1 MDPERPATAVQRG
14 SARPGASQPSD
25 VPRPS
30 AETAPVESDY
40 QAAWRHTLVAVKE
53 ALADLEAAANR
64 TPVEPMAAVSSLVER
79 LVAVATAAADAA
91 GQHIRAEA
99 RAEVAQTQ
107 AIVAQVQAELVRERE
122 QLKAVSQNLDAER
135 AARTRAE
142 AAMEEARDASERS
155 ASAYEVQIRSLLAE
169 METNRT
175 ALQTSGADL
184 KTARSELETTRAA
197 LDKTRA
203 ELETT
208 RAEVKAK
215 GAEVE
220 ANRAEIHKHRAAV
233 EANRV
238 ELETHRGELA
248 HLKQQIETERA
259 ERATLIAAIKQAIAP
274 GEAGSAAVVVPTA
287 PPAEP
292 ETVRAEADSPA
303 IVEVSAAATPAS
315 DVKAAGKGDAKAK
328 PAVQHNPE
336 LVAYA
341 RELIGKAEAMYRADV
356 AARRSTAELVD
367 RLTSSL
373 RRARLAFARR
383 MGATN
388 LKETTIFEQQ
398 LAEVLDTSEE
408 TNFIRHLGIAAYESL
423 SKPGL

>member
-1 MDPERPATAVQRG
+1 MDPERPATAVERG
-14 SARPGASQPSD
+14 SAARPPASQPGDAS
-25 VPRPS
+25 RRS
-30 AETAPVESDY
+30 AETTPVEHDY

-107 AIVAQVQAELVRERE
+107 AIVAQVQAELQRERE
-122 QLKAVSQNLDAER
+122 QLKAASQSLDTER
-135 AARTRAE
+135 TARGRAE
-142 AAMEEARDASERS
+142 AALTEAREASERS
-155 ASAYEVQIRSLLAE
+155 ASAYESQIRSLTTDIEAS
-169 METNRT
+169 R
-175 ALQTSGADL
+175 AKLQTNGAEL
-184 KTARSELETTRAA
+184 QTTRSELEANR
-197 LDKTRA
+197 K
-203 ELETT
+203 
-208 RAEVKAK
+208 EVKAK
-215 GAEVE
+215 RAEIDANRTEIDTHRAALE
-220 ANRAEIHKHRAAV
+220 ANRAE
-233 EANRV
+233 
-238 ELETHRGELA
+238 LA
-248 HLKQQIETERA
+248 QLRQQMETERA
-259 ERATLIAAIKQAIAP
+259 ERAALITAIKQAIGIGGGGDTTPAAP
-274 GEAGSAAVVVPTA
+274 TPPTTEVEADRVDAAPSEV
-287 PPAEP
+287 
-292 ETVRAEADSPA
+292 AEAP
-303 IVEVSAAATPAS
+303 AAAAAAPVA
-315 DVKAAGKGDAKAK
+315 DGKANRG
-328 PAVQHNPE
+328 VQQNPE
-336 LVAYA
+336 LEAYA

-356 AARRSTAELVD
+356 AARRSTSELVD

-383 MGATN
+383 MGASN